1 MTVWARVAPDN
12 PTARSW
18 LEDELGK
25 VAYQER
31 TDPLRRLLDALQ
43 KWLDSIVRDS
53 GPGDSAL
60 SPIVLGVVV
69 ALLLLLAMWALRF
82 VRRDRATTV
91 EPGAVLGGQALTA
104 AEHRALA
111 EQAMRDGDHATA
123 VIEGMR
129 AIAQSAADR
138 ALLDDAPSATAH
150 EIAVSL
156 GSAFPAHTD
165 GLVRAA
171 DLFDS
176 AAYGRGRPGHDESRF
191 ILDLGAQLERERPAT
206 TALATVGA
214 GSAQAIE
221 DDPDDLFSV
230 ANRGGVQ

>member
-1 MTVWARVAPDN
+1 MSVWARVAPDN
-12 PTARSW
+12 PTARTW

-31 TDPLRRLLDALQ
+31 TDPLRRLLEALQ
-43 KWLDSIVRDS
+43 RWWDGLVRGS
-53 GPGDSAL
+53 APGDSAP
-60 SPIVLGVVV
+60 SPIVLGIVV
-69 ALLLLLAMWALRF
+69 ALLLALGLWALRF
-82 VRRDRATTV
+82 VRRDHAVDR
-91 EPGAVLGGQALTA
+91 EPGAVLGGQARTA

-111 EQAMRDGDHATA
+111 EEALRAGDHATA

-150 EIAVSL
+150 EIALSL
-156 GSAFPAHTD
+156 GTGFPAHA
-165 GLVRAA
+165 GALRHAA

-176 AAYGRGRPGHDESRF
+176 AAYGGGQPGVDGARHV
-191 ILDLGAQLERERPAT
+191 LDLGERLDRERPAAS
-206 TALATVGA
+206 ALATAGA
-214 GSAQAIE
+214 GSAMPAV

-230 ANRGGVQ
+230 ANRGGAQ